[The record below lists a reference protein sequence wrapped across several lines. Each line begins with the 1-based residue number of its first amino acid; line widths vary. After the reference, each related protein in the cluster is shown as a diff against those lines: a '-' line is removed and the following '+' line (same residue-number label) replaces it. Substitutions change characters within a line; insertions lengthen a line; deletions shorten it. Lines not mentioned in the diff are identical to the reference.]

1 MRHTMRWA
9 GAFLA
14 AGAAGA
20 IAAAAAAP
28 AAAETLLER
37 GQYLVRSIAACGN
50 CHTPRGPN
58 GPMANMEL
66 AGGNKF
72 EEKDFTAF
80 SSNITPDRETGI
92 GRWRDQQ
99 IIDAIREGKRPDG
112 TTIGPPMPFDLYR
125 NMSDNDV
132 KAITAFIKSLRPIK
146 NRVAKSEYKV
156 PLPEFYGPKVRD
168 VPYVPKTN
176 KLGYGRYL
184 AGPLGHCIECHTPMA
199 EDGRRDFANRLG
211 AGGQE
216 FRGPWGTSVAS
227 NITPTNL
234 ARYNDSQL
242 KAIITRGERPDG
254 SKLLPPMGVGYY
266 ANLNETDLEALIV
279 YLRSLPRK

>member
-1 MRHTMRWA
+1 MRQSIRWA
-9 GAFLA
+9 GAVLV
-14 AGAAGA
+14 A
-20 IAAAAAAP
+20 IAAAAP
-28 AAAETLLER
+28 AAAETLIER

-50 CHTPRGPN
+50 CHTPRGPS
-58 GPMANMEL
+58 GPIASMEL

-72 EEKDFTAF
+72 EEKNFTAF
-80 SSNITPDRETGI
+80 APNITPDKETGI

-112 TTIGPPMPFDLYR
+112 TTIGPPMPFDMYR
-125 NMSDNDV
+125 YMSDNDV

-146 NRVAKSEYKV
+146 NKVPKSEYKM
-156 PLPEFYGPKVRD
+156 PLPDFYGPKVRD

-176 KLGYGRYL
+176 KLPYGRDR
-184 AGPLGHCIECHTPMA
+184 AGPLGHCIECHTPML

-211 AGGQE
+211 AGGEE
-216 FRGPWGTSVAS
+216 FHGPWGTSVAS

-234 ARYNDSQL
+234 ARYTDSQL

-254 SKLLPPMGVGYY
+254 SKLLPPMGVSYY
-266 ANLNETDLEALIV
+266 ANINETDLEALIM